1 MGINQVILELSI
13 ALKKSLP
20 IDDLIIKYG
29 IEMVS
34 DAMTFIEYNSREQ
47 IEIEEDE
54 IMQRL

>member
-1 MGINQVILELSI
+1 MGINEVILELSI

-20 IDDLIIKYG
+20 IDNLITKYG
-29 IEMVS
+29 IEIVS
-34 DAMTFIEYNSREQ
+34 DAMLFIEHDNKET

>member
-20 IDDLIIKYG
+20 IDDLITKYG
-29 IEMVS
+29 IEMIS
-34 DAMTFIEYNSREQ
+34 DAMTFIEYDNREQ

-54 IMQRL
+54 TVQKL

>member
-20 IDDLIIKYG
+20 IDDLITKYG
-29 IEMVS
+29 LEMVS
-34 DAMTFIEYNSREQ
+34 DAMTFIEYDSREQ

-54 IMQRL
+54 TLQKL

>member
-20 IDDLIIKYG
+20 IDDLITKYG
-29 IEMVS
+29 LEMVS
-34 DAMTFIEYNSREQ
+34 DAMTFIEYDSREQ

-54 IMQRL
+54 TVQKL

>member
-20 IDDLIIKYG
+20 IDDLITKYG

-34 DAMTFIEYNSREQ
+34 DAMTFIEYDSREQ

-54 IMQRL
+54 TLQKL

>member
-20 IDDLIIKYG
+20 IDDLITKYG

-34 DAMTFIEYNSREQ
+34 DAMTFIEYDSREQ

-54 IMQRL
+54 TVQKL

>member
-13 ALKKSLP
+13 ALKKSLL
-20 IDDLIIKYG
+20 IDDLITKYG

-54 IMQRL
+54 TLQKL

>member
-20 IDDLIIKYG
+20 IDDLITKYG
-29 IEMVS
+29 IEMIS
-34 DAMTFIEYNSREQ
+34 DAMTFIEYDSREQ

-54 IMQRL
+54 TVQKL

>member
-34 DAMTFIEYNSREQ
+34 DAMTFIEYNNREQ

-54 IMQRL
+54 IMQKL

>member
-20 IDDLIIKYG
+20 IDDLITKYG
-29 IEMVS
+29 IEMIS
-34 DAMTFIEYNSREQ
+34 DAMTFIEYDSREQ

-54 IMQRL
+54 TLQKL

>member
-34 DAMTFIEYNSREQ
+34 DAMTFIEYDSREQ

-54 IMQRL
+54 TLQKL

>member
-1 MGINQVILELSI
+1 MGINKVILELSI

-20 IDDLIIKYG
+20 IDNLIAKYG

-34 DAMTFIEYNSREQ
+34 DAMLFIEHDNRET

>member
-54 IMQRL
+54 TLQKL